1 MSVFIQSCCDD
12 LPVVI
17 RTVLREC
24 LAYVSEAA
32 VHGYKVHLE
41 GDRDTWLSTTL
52 MDFSGT
58 EMSFQSEKAVWR
70 GVLLEILF
78 WWCCA
83 HVILRKSSSFA
94 KCLPGHPAWK
104 SVIKLKRPSGS
115 VTSEGY
121 LVWLYQWR
129 LFFAIILLISGA
141 DFFFFLNSVNVI
153 QGEGTIWAVRQ
164 EADECLPKA
173 CPLLWVCGGWL
184 KWLYLSYRWRW

>member
-141 DFFFFLNSVNVI
+141 DFFFFLKL
-153 QGEGTIWAVRQ
+153 
-164 EADECLPKA
+164 C
-173 CPLLWVCGGWL
+173 
-184 KWLYLSYRWRW
+184 

>member
-1 MSVFIQSCCDD
+1 MCQRLLC
-12 LPVVI
+12 
-17 RTVLREC
+17 T
-24 LAYVSEAA
+24 
-32 VHGYKVHLE
+32 
-41 GDRDTWLSTTL
+41 
-52 MDFSGT
+52 GT
-58 EMSFQSEKAVWR
+58 ESIWRETETRGSQQRWWISVEQKWAFQSEKAVWR

-141 DFFFFLNSVNVI
+141 DFVFFLNSVNVI